1 MIEARNLTKRYGNKL
16 AVSDVSFTVK
26 PGIVTGFLGP
36 NGAGKSTTMRLIVGL
51 DAPTGGEVRVNGRR
65 YADFRAPLHE
75 VGLLLEARSVQGGR
89 SAYNH
94 LMALAQTHGIGRAR
108 VKQLIDL
115 VGLAEVEN
123 KRAGGFSLGM
133 GQRLGIAA
141 ALLADPS
148 VLILDEPINGL
159 DPEGIRWTRDL
170 LTHLADEGR
179 TVVLSS
185 HLMSEVQLT
194 AEHLIVIGRGQLIAD
209 LPLGEFVRRHSRQSV
224 RVRSPHADEL
234 VRILRGADVAVEPIG
249 PGQIDVHG
257 MSAEQIGVIAAERQI
272 VLYELTPHHA
282 SLEQAYMDL
291 TRDEAEYRADTQG
304 LLAA

>member
-1 MIEARNLTKRYGNKL
+1 MIEARNLAKRYGSKL
-16 AVSDVSFTVK
+16 AVSDLSFTVK

-51 DAPTGGEVRVNGRR
+51 DAPNDGEVTVNGRH
-65 YADFRAPLHE
+65 YASFQAPLHE
-75 VGLLLEARSVQGGR
+75 VGLLLEARSVHGGR

-94 LMALAQTHGIGRAR
+94 MLALAQTHGIGRAR
-108 VKQLIDL
+108 VEQLIDL
-115 VGLAEVEN
+115 VGLAGVAH

-159 DPEGIRWTRDL
+159 DPEGIRWAREL
-170 LTHLADEGR
+170 LKSLAAEGR
-179 TVVLSS
+179 TVLLSS
-185 HLMSEVQLT
+185 HLMSEMQLT
-194 AEHLIVIGRGQLIAD
+194 AEHLIVIGRGRLIAD
-209 LPLGEFVRRHSRQSV
+209 LPLDEFVRRHSGQSV

-234 VRILRGADVAVEPIG
+234 VRILAGTDVAVEPIA
-249 PGQIDVHG
+249 PGVVDIEG
-257 MSAEQIGVIAAERQI
+257 MAAEEIGLIAAERQI

-304 LLAA
+304 ALAA

>member
-1 MIEARNLTKRYGNKL
+1 MIEARNLAKRYGNKL
-16 AVSDVSFTVK
+16 AVSDLSFTVK

-51 DAPTGGEVRVNGRR
+51 DAPNDGEVTVNGRH
-65 YADFRAPLHE
+65 YADFQAPLHE
-75 VGLLLEARSVQGGR
+75 VGLLLEARAVHGGR

-94 LMALAQTHGIGRAR
+94 LLALAQTHGIARGR
-108 VKQLIDL
+108 VEQLIDL
-115 VGLAEVEN
+115 VGLAGVAH

-141 ALLADPS
+141 ALLADPA

-159 DPEGIRWTRDL
+159 DPEGIRWVREL
-170 LTHLADEGR
+170 LRSLAAEGR
-179 TVVLSS
+179 TVLLSS
-185 HLMSEVQLT
+185 HLMSEMQLT
-194 AEHLIVIGRGQLIAD
+194 AEHLIVIGRGRLIAD
-209 LPLGEFVRRHSRQSV
+209 LPLDEFVRRHSGQSV

-234 VRILRGADVAVEPIG
+234 VRILAGTDVAVEPIA
-249 PGQIDVHG
+249 PGVVDIEG
-257 MSAEQIGVIAAERQI
+257 MAAEEIGLIAAERQI

-304 LLAA
+304 ALAA

>member
-65 YADFRAPLHE
+65 YADFRAPLRE
-75 VGLLLEARSVQGGR
+75 VGLLPEARSVQGGR

-170 LTHLADEGR
+170 LPHLADEGR
-179 TVVLSS
+179 TVLLSS

-224 RVRSPHADEL
+224 RVRSPHADEV

-249 PGQIDVHG
+249 PGLIDVHG

-282 SLEQAYMDL
+282 SLEQAYLDL
-291 TRDEAEYRADTQG
+291 TRGEAEYRADTQG
-304 LLAA
+304 VLAV

>member
-65 YADFRAPLHE
+65 YADFRAPLRE
-75 VGLLLEARSVQGGR
+75 VGLLPEARSVQGGR

-94 LMALAQTHGIGRAR
+94 LMALAQTHGIGGAR

-115 VGLAEVEN
+115 VGLAEVAN

-224 RVRSPHADEL
+224 RVRSPHADEV

-249 PGQIDVHG
+249 PGLIDVHG

-282 SLEQAYMDL
+282 SLEQAYLDL
-291 TRDEAEYRADTQG
+291 TRGEAEYRADTQG
-304 LLAA
+304 VLAV

>member
-194 AEHLIVIGRGQLIAD
+194 AEHLIVIGRGRLIAD
-209 LPLGEFVRRHSRQSV
+209 LPLDEFVRRHSGHSV
-224 RVRSPHADEL
+224 RVRSPHADEV

-249 PGQIDVHG
+249 PGLIDVHG

-282 SLEQAYMDL
+282 SLEQAYLDL
-291 TRDEAEYRADTQG
+291 TRGEAEYRADTQG
-304 LLAA
+304 VLAV

>member
-51 DAPTGGEVRVNGRR
+51 DAPNDGEVTVNGRH
-65 YADFRAPLHE
+65 YADFQAPLHE
-75 VGLLLEARSVQGGR
+75 VGLLLEARAVHGGR

-94 LMALAQTHGIGRAR
+94 LLALAQTHGIGRAR
-108 VKQLIDL
+108 VEQLIDL
-115 VGLAEVEN
+115 VGLAGVAH

-141 ALLADPS
+141 ALLADPA

-159 DPEGIRWTRDL
+159 DPEGIRWVREL
-170 LTHLADEGR
+170 LRSLAAEGR
-179 TVVLSS
+179 TVLLSS
-185 HLMSEVQLT
+185 HLMSEMQLT
-194 AEHLIVIGRGQLIAD
+194 AEHLIVIGRGRLIAD
-209 LPLGEFVRRHSRQSV
+209 LPLDEFVRRHSGQSV

-234 VRILRGADVAVEPIG
+234 VRILAGTDVAVEPIA
-249 PGQIDVHG
+249 PGVVDIEG
-257 MSAEQIGVIAAERQI
+257 MAADEIGLIAAERQI

>member
-1 MIEARNLTKRYGNKL
+1 MIEARNLTQRYGNKL

-94 LMALAQTHGIGRAR
+94 LMALAQTHGIGGAR

-141 ALLADPS
+141 ALLADPA

-159 DPEGIRWTRDL
+159 DPEGIRWVREL
-170 LTHLADEGR
+170 LRSLAAEGR
-179 TVVLSS
+179 TVLLSS
-185 HLMSEVQLT
+185 HLMSEMQLT
-194 AEHLIVIGRGQLIAD
+194 AEHLIVIGRGRLIAD
-209 LPLGEFVRRHSRQSV
+209 LPLDEFVRRHSGQSV

-234 VRILRGADVAVEPIG
+234 VRILAGTDVAVEPIA
-249 PGQIDVHG
+249 PGVVDIEG
-257 MSAEQIGVIAAERQI
+257 MAAEEIGLIAAERQI

-304 LLAA
+304 ALAA

>member
-1 MIEARNLTKRYGNKL
+1 MIEARNLAKRYGNKL
-16 AVSDVSFTVK
+16 AVSDLSFTVK

-51 DAPTGGEVRVNGRR
+51 DAPNDGEVTVNGRH
-65 YADFRAPLHE
+65 YADFQAPLHE
-75 VGLLLEARSVQGGR
+75 VGLLLEARAVHGGR

-94 LMALAQTHGIGRAR
+94 LLALAQTHGIGRAR
-108 VKQLIDL
+108 VEQLIDL
-115 VGLAEVEN
+115 VGLAGVAH

-141 ALLADPS
+141 ALLADPA

-159 DPEGIRWTRDL
+159 DPEGIRWVREL
-170 LTHLADEGR
+170 LRSLAAEGR
-179 TVVLSS
+179 TVLLSS
-185 HLMSEVQLT
+185 HLMSEMQLT
-194 AEHLIVIGRGQLIAD
+194 AEHLIVIGRGRLIAD
-209 LPLGEFVRRHSRQSV
+209 LPLDEFVRRHSGQSV

-234 VRILRGADVAVEPIG
+234 VRILAGTDVAVEPIA
-249 PGQIDVHG
+249 PGVVDIEG
-257 MSAEQIGVIAAERQI
+257 MAADEIGLIAAERQI

-304 LLAA
+304 ALAA

>member
-94 LMALAQTHGIGRAR
+94 LMALAQTHGIGGAR

-115 VGLAEVEN
+115 VGLAEVAN

-170 LTHLADEGR
+170 LPHLADEGR
-179 TVVLSS
+179 TVLLSS

-224 RVRSPHADEL
+224 RVRSPHADEV

-249 PGQIDVHG
+249 PGLIDVHG

-282 SLEQAYMDL
+282 SLEQAYLDL
-291 TRDEAEYRADTQG
+291 TRGEAEYRADTQG
-304 LLAA
+304 VLAV

>member
-65 YADFRAPLHE
+65 YADFRAPLRE
-75 VGLLLEARSVQGGR
+75 VGLLPEARSVQGGR

-94 LMALAQTHGIGRAR
+94 LMALAQTHGIGGAR

-115 VGLAEVEN
+115 VGLAEVAN

-249 PGQIDVHG
+249 PGLIDVHG

-282 SLEQAYMDL
+282 SLEQAYLDL
-291 TRDEAEYRADTQG
+291 TRGEAEYRADTQG
-304 LLAA
+304 VLAV

>member
-170 LTHLADEGR
+170 LPHLADEGR
-179 TVVLSS
+179 TVLLSS

-194 AEHLIVIGRGQLIAD
+194 AEHLLVIGRGQLIAD

-224 RVRSPHADEL
+224 RVRSPHADEV

-249 PGQIDVHG
+249 PGLIDVHG

-282 SLEQAYMDL
+282 SLEQAYLDL
-291 TRDEAEYRADTQG
+291 TRGEAEYRADTQG
-304 LLAA
+304 VLAV

>member
-65 YADFRAPLHE
+65 YADFRAPLRE
-75 VGLLLEARSVQGGR
+75 VGLLPEARSVQGGR

-94 LMALAQTHGIGRAR
+94 LMALAQTHGIGGAR

-224 RVRSPHADEL
+224 RVRSPHADEV

-249 PGQIDVHG
+249 PGLIDVHG

-282 SLEQAYMDL
+282 SLEQAYLDL
-291 TRDEAEYRADTQG
+291 TRGEAEYRADTQG
-304 LLAA
+304 VLAV